1 MKFHFLTNFIY
12 QFDDSFS
19 PIIEQREIE
28 FIISLYFFNMI
39 LKELCLEEKI
49 KLVKEK
55 VQRLE
60 YIKEK
65 IELIEV
71 LQKK

>member
-1 MKFHFLTNFIY
+1 
-12 QFDDSFS
+12 
-19 PIIEQREIE
+19 
-28 FIISLYFFNMI
+28 MI

-49 KLVKEK
+49 KLVKEI
-55 VQRLE
+55 VQRHE
-60 YIKEK
+60 YIKER

>member
-1 MKFHFLTNFIY
+1 
-12 QFDDSFS
+12 
-19 PIIEQREIE
+19 
-28 FIISLYFFNMI
+28 MI